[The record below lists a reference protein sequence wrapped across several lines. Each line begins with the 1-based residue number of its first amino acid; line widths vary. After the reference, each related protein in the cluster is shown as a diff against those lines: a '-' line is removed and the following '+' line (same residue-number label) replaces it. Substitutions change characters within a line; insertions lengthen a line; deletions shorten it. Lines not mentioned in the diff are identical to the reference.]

1 MKTLCIIP
9 ARGGSKRIPRKN
21 IRPFL
26 GKPIIY
32 YSIKK
37 ALESNC
43 FNEIMVS
50 TDDIE
55 IKKISEKYGASVPF
69 MRSDEKSGDNTTIKE
84 VIINVLNNYRKMNMD
99 FDYVCCIFPTAP
111 LIDVNNI
118 IIGLEKIKKYNYLF
132 TIVPYSYPIQ
142 RSLILNN
149 KAVFFKYPENINV
162 MSQELETHYHDAGQ
176 FYWINVKN
184 ILKTNEMYS
193 KNNYTII
200 LNELEVQDIDTET
213 DWVLAEMKYKL
224 KNN

>member
-1 MKTLCIIP
+1 MIP
-9 ARGGSKRIPRKN
+9 
-21 IRPFL
+21 
-26 GKPIIY
+26 
-32 YSIKK
+32 
-37 ALESNC
+37 
-43 FNEIMVS
+43 
-50 TDDIE
+50 
-55 IKKISEKYGASVPF
+55 
-69 MRSDEKSGDNTTIKE
+69 DEKSGDNTTIKE

-118 IIGLEKIKKYNYLF
+118 IIGLEKIKKYDYLF

-142 RSLILNN
+142 RSLFLNN
-149 KAVFFKYPENINV
+149 EAVFFKYPENINK

-213 DWVLAEMKYKL
+213 DWILAEMKYKL